1 MKIGIDLQ
9 ILSREEKTG
18 MGRYIE
24 ELLPRLKEFKEFEW
38 ISFKPKPIKGYRTI
52 WTHTVLPFSAIIK
65 NINLLFCPANL
76 IPIYVPKKIKILV
89 TVHDIRPK
97 IFPEAYSDKVRRYY
111 EFEYSFLFKRA
122 DRIITVSQY
131 SKSEIEKFFPE
142 AKGKI
147 NVIYNGIDHSK
158 FRYLNLPRKKQ
169 ILFIGAIAKHKN
181 IGNAI
186 KAFSKIYKEIQ
197 HKLIIVG
204 SRDKGLPYDEEI
216 NEILKKIPE
225 DRIEFT
231 GKISDEEIVKLY
243 NESELFIFPSLHEGF
258 GLPPLEA
265 MACGCPVL
273 ASNSSSI
280 PEICI
285 DAAMYFNPLDIED
298 IANKLIKATSN
309 TSLLEELRQKGIE
322 RAKKFNWETTAKETI
337 KVIKQLLDE

>member
-1 MKIGIDLQ
+1 
-9 ILSREEKTG
+9 
-18 MGRYIE
+18 
-24 ELLPRLKEFKEFEW
+24 
-38 ISFKPKPIKGYRTI
+38 
-52 WTHTVLPFSAIIK
+52 
-65 NINLLFCPANL
+65 
-76 IPIYVPKKIKILV
+76 
-89 TVHDIRPK
+89 
-97 IFPEAYSDKVRRYY
+97 
-111 EFEYSFLFKRA
+111 
-122 DRIITVSQY
+122 
-131 SKSEIEKFFPE
+131 
-142 AKGKI
+142 
-147 NVIYNGIDHSK
+147 
-158 FRYLNLPRKKQ
+158 
-169 ILFIGAIAKHKN
+169 
-181 IGNAI
+181 
-186 KAFSKIYKEIQ
+186 
-197 HKLIIVG
+197 
-204 SRDKGLPYDEEI
+204 GLPYDEEI